1 MSEDLQPGQKLA
13 RGVVRHLRS
22 HGLMSLTEFVPDR
35 GLRVDVVAV
44 DRGGEIWVI
53 ECKSSR
59 ADFNADSKW
68 WNYLPWCDR
77 YFWAVDKDFPKRLL
91 PEETGLIIADEY
103 DAEIIRDAPLEKLAA
118 ARRKALTLKI
128 ARTAME
134 RLTYVVDPPPSRR
147 TAPGITAI
155 QANRAQAD

>member
-1 MSEDLQPGQKLA
+1 MTAVLQPGQRLA

-22 HGLMSLTEFVPDR
+22 HGLSCLTEFVPDR

-44 DRGGEIWVI
+44 DGGGEIWVV

-77 YFWAVDKDFPKRLL
+77 FFWAVDRDFPLDLL
-91 PEETGLIIADEY
+91 PDETGILIADDY
-103 DAEIIRDAPLEKLAA
+103 DAEILREAPQTKLAA

-128 ARTAME
+128 ARTAMM
-134 RLTYVVDPPPSRR
+134 RLTAAEDPRPARR
-147 TAPGITAI
+147 QFGATD
-155 QANRAQAD
+155 AQWDEAKP